1 MAEQTPPKEKL
12 VGDLETLVTLL
23 EEGKDPTLDM
33 FADEPIA
40 APPVAPQADQDANL
54 EANLESQPNTVPP
67 LAEITPPPPQLA
79 AEAAALPEFERL
91 ERTTADFS
99 ATLPPPQNQDLFDA
113 LLGTGWEAE
122 STELLETASATIQ
135 AQQLDWNPDDTQAL
149 TDALR
154 VRLEQSINGWLSTTL
169 VEQVALLKQ
178 QLLVDLQDELT
189 QRVQATLQINQQQR
203 QTKEDGLSQLAED
216 HPADPAPT
224 GNP

>member
-33 FADEPIA
+33 FADEPVMASPPAPEAQPA
-40 APPVAPQADQDANL
+40 AEPPIDTVVPESVVQP
-54 EANLESQPNTVPP
+54 EALT
-67 LAEITPPPPQLA
+67 PQLP
-79 AEAAALPEFERL
+79 AESAALPEFERL

-113 LLGTGWEAE
+113 LLGAGWEAE
-122 STELLETASATIQ
+122 SNELLQTASATIQ
-135 AQQLDWNPDDTQAL
+135 DQKLDWNPEDTEAL

-169 VEQVALLKQ
+169 AEQVGLLRQ

-189 QRVQATLQINQQQR
+189 QRVQATLHSNQQQR

-216 HPADPAPT
+216 NPAPPAP
-224 GNP
+224 NR

>member
-33 FADEPIA
+33 FADEPFA
-40 APPVAPQADQDANL
+40 ATPLPPQAEQEVDLDL
-54 EANLESQPNTVPP
+54 EADLESEPDTVPP
-67 LAEITPPPPQLA
+67 PVEIASPPTQLA

-122 STELLETASATIQ
+122 SNELLEAASATIQ
-135 AQQLDWNPDDTQAL
+135 AQKLDWNPEDTQAL

-169 VEQVALLKQ
+169 AEQVALLRQ

-189 QRVQATLQINQQQR
+189 QRVQATLHSNQQQR

-216 HPADPAPT
+216 NPAPPAP
-224 GNP
+224 NR

>member
-33 FADEPIA
+33 FADEPLATSAIA
-40 APPVAPQADQDANL
+40 
-54 EANLESQPNTVPP
+54 P
-67 LAEITPPPPQLA
+67 LAESEAVLEAEADPEAETIAAAPFEDLAEPQLS

-122 STELLETASATIQ
+122 SNELLETASATIQ
-135 AQQLDWNPDDTQAL
+135 EQKLDWNPEDTQAL

-169 VEQVALLKQ
+169 AEQVALLRQ

-189 QRVQATLQINQQQR
+189 QRVQATLHSNQQQR

-216 HPADPAPT
+216 NPAPPAP
-224 GNP
+224 NR

>member
-33 FADEPIA
+33 FADEPLVVKPAPA
-40 APPVAPQADQDANL
+40 AHPEEL
-54 EANLESQPNTVPP
+54 
-67 LAEITPPPPQLA
+67 TPPSSKRS
-79 AEAAALPEFERL
+79 AESIALPEVERL

-113 LLGTGWEAE
+113 LLGTDWEAA
-122 STELLETASATIQ
+122 SNELLQAASSTIQ
-135 AQQLDWNPDDTQAL
+135 NQQLDWNPDDTQAL

-154 VRLEQSINGWLSTTL
+154 VRLEQSINGWLNTTL
-169 VEQVALLKQ
+169 VKQVDLLRQ
-178 QLLVDLQDELT
+178 QLLLDLQDELT
-189 QRVQATLQINQQQR
+189 QRVQSTLQSNQQQR

-216 HPADPAPT
+216 NPAPSAPT